1 MDIIKRVY
9 ILTLAMLIYSCDNLS
24 SKDHPLQA
32 YYVSP
37 SGNNSNEGRSIEYP
51 LRTIKKATQ
60 IATAGDTI
68 YIREGVYREGN
79 IIDTINSG
87 KRGNYITY
95 QNYPNEKVIIK
106 GSVVVRE
113 WEHYQ
118 GNIWKLPPEENDTSG
133 LNRKIHYQQVFYE
146 NQKQLQKIGTPNYKK
161 KALWDKTHY
170 VKIKENSNNPFGMS
184 EGTFYVKKLKT
195 GEFDLYIWLPDGK
208 SPNDEEVTMEV
219 SDKKILVDT
228 SKLSYIIF
236 KGITFMHTAAEAFA
250 EGRHLQGGYGL
261 KIGAHSIVDNCQ
273 ISYTDFVGLS
283 LSSNNK
289 KGVDQHQ
296 IVRNSKFHHNG
307 ALGIVATSGGYVIQN
322 NEFYEN
328 ATRPF
333 KQTWH
338 TGAIK
343 SATNAWG
350 EIKENF
356 IHDERSHGIWF
367 DYCHD
372 KNQTHNILIHHN
384 KLNHI
389 GYLKK
394 NPLQNISPRG
404 HGIFIEV
411 SSNVEIYNNIIA
423 NTMQRGIY
431 LSTSTN
437 THIYHNIIAKSKL
450 AQLAIKLKKRAN
462 YIFENNLIEDNLFY
476 NKSRRE
482 DVRNHRNYDLKL
494 ISDLKAFGKNNIFR
508 NNTIFNENNKYKY
521 SFRDVGWSMD
531 DNFEGNLSNINL
543 FEKEFN
549 INLESL

>member
-1 MDIIKRVY
+1 MIFG
-9 ILTLAMLIYSCDNLS
+9 S
-24 SKDHPLQA
+24 SELFGKEPSLQT

-37 SGNNSNEGRSIEYP
+37 KGNDINDGKSIKYP
-51 LRTIKKATQ
+51 LRSIKKATQ
-60 IATAGDTI
+60 LSKAGDTI

-79 IIDTINSG
+79 IIDRKNSG
-87 KRGNYITY
+87 KRDKYITY
-95 QNYPNEKVIIK
+95 KNYPHEKVIIK
-106 GSVVVRE
+106 GSVVVKG

-118 GNIWKLPPEENDTSG
+118 GNIWKLPSKDNDISK
-133 LNRKIHYQQVFYE
+133 LNRKIHYQQVFYGNE
-146 NQKQLQKIGTPNYKK
+146 KQLQKVGTPNYRK
-161 KALWDKTHY
+161 KALWDKSHY
-170 VKIKENSNNPFGMS
+170 IKIKENRNNPFGMS
-184 EGTFYVKKLKT
+184 EGTFYVEKLKT
-195 GEFDLYIWLPDGK
+195 GEFDLYIWLPEGK
-208 SPNDEEVTMEV
+208 SPNDKDITIEV
-219 SDKKILVDT
+219 SDKRILLDT

-261 KIGAHSIVDNCQ
+261 KIGAHSIVDSCQ

-283 LSSNNK
+283 LSSNNQ

-296 IVRNSKFHHNG
+296 IVKNSKFHHNG
-307 ALGIVATSGGYVIQN
+307 ALGIVATSGGYLIQN

-372 KNQTHNILIHHN
+372 QNQTHNILIHHN
-384 KLNHI
+384 KLNRI
-389 GYLKK
+389 GLLKE

-411 SSNVEIYNNIIA
+411 SSNVDIYDNIIA
-423 NTMQRGIY
+423 NTIKRGIY

-437 THIYHNIIAKSKL
+437 THVHHNIIAKCKM

-462 YIFENNLIEDNLFY
+462 YIFENNLIENNLFY

-482 DVRNHRNYDLKL
+482 DVYNHRNYDIKL
-494 ISDLKAFGKNNIFR
+494 ISDIKAFGKNNIFR
-508 NNTIFNENNKYKY
+508 NNTIFNKNNKYKY
-521 SFRDVGWSMD
+521 SFRGVGWSMNN
-531 DNFEGNLSNINL
+531 NFEGNYSNVL
-543 FEKEFN
+543 RFQKEFN
-549 INLESL
+549 IDLEAL